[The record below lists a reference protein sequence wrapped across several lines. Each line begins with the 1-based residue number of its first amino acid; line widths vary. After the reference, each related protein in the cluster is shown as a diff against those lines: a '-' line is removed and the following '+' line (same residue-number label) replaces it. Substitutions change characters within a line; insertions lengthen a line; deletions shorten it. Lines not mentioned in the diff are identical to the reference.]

1 MRYLS
6 SAWYIEK
13 YYNSLSEEARKRQ
26 IDELKSI
33 IELADIVFSGNIFT
47 SSSDKPNLI
56 IKELI

>member
-13 YYNSLSEEARKRQ
+13 YYNSLSEETRKRQ

-33 IELADIVFSGNIFT
+33 IELAGIVFSGNTFT
-47 SSSDKPNLI
+47 SSSDKPNLT

>member
-1 MRYLS
+1 MVYR
-6 SAWYIEK
+6 K